1 MLVNSD
7 PPRGSVDVLSAE
19 LTAAALDGRL
29 NYYLDQPV
37 RLETLSA
44 TAPHPFAVVDA
55 AAILD
60 DVDAPLVVRG
70 SGWRYL
76 LEVNHRPVALATTVT
91 DAEGNHRYGGIGTGP
106 AVSVVVYAIHVAD
119 ELLKNTTDEFRIAA
133 VDIPAVHSVLLQA
146 ADTDGSQTAYLP
158 IGLAT
163 SLHPARF
170 YSRAQIR
177 DELRGMLTRLRA
189 EPSSGEPVGG

>member
-7 PPRGSVDVLSAE
+7 PPGGSVDVLSEE

-29 NYYLDQPV
+29 NEYLDQPV

-44 TAPHPFAVVDA
+44 TAPHPFSVVDA
-55 AAILD
+55 GALLD

-76 LEVNHRPVALATTVT
+76 LEVNHRPVALATTVL
-91 DAEGNHRYGGIGTGP
+91 DADGNHRYGGIGTGP
-106 AVSVVVYAIHVAD
+106 AVSAVVYAIHIAD
-119 ELLKNTTDEFRIAA
+119 ELLKNTPDEFRIAA
-133 VDIPAVHSVLLQA
+133 LDIPAVHSVLLQA
-146 ADTDGSQTAYLP
+146 ADADGSRKAYLP

-177 DELRGMLTRLRA
+177 DELRGILTRLRA

>member
-7 PPRGSVDVLSAE
+7 PPGGSVDVLSEE

-29 NYYLDQPV
+29 NEYLDQPV
-37 RLETLSA
+37 RLETLSV
-44 TAPHPFAVVDA
+44 TAPHPFSVVDA
-55 AAILD
+55 GALLD

-76 LEVNHRPVALATTVT
+76 LEVNHRPVALATTVL
-91 DAEGNHRYGGIGTGP
+91 DADGNHRYGGIGTGP
-106 AVSVVVYAIHVAD
+106 AVSAVVYAIHIAD
-119 ELLKNTTDEFRIAA
+119 ELLKNTPDDFRIAA
-133 VDIPAVHSVLLQA
+133 LDVQAVHSVLLQA
-146 ADTDGSQTAYLP
+146 ADADGSRTAYLA

-170 YSRAQIR
+170 YTRAQIR